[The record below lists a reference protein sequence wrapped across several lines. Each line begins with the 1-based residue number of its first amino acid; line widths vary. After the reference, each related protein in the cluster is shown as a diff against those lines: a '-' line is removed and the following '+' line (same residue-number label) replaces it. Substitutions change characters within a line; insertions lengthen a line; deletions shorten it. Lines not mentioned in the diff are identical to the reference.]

1 MLFVRFFYIN
11 YIIIL
16 KWNIGKWDI
25 GNRRDTKS
33 NDRNKFEVTWITKMD
48 K

>member
-1 MLFVRFFYIN
+1 MEN
-11 YIIIL
+11 E
-16 KWNIGKWDI
+16 KWDI
-25 GNRRDTKS
+25 RNRRDTKL

>member
-1 MLFVRFFYIN
+1 MKN
-11 YIIIL
+11 E
-16 KWNIGKWDI
+16 KWDI
-25 GNRRDTKS
+25 GNRRDTKL